1 MHIVESNDAR
11 NEILKSYYIAKLFL
25 LKRRTEAKE
34 KIAAA
39 LEKKYLM

>member
-1 MHIVESNDAR
+1 MAETNNAR
-11 NEILKSYYIAKLFL
+11 NEILKNYYTAKLHL

-34 KIAAA
+34 RIAAA